1 MAMGTLK
8 LMESQK
14 EHVVKLM
21 DILGRS
27 QFAMDFSM
35 LGAGKTYTSSYIAK
49 DFRHVVV
56 IAPLSVKVKWLEMKK
71 KYNVPLSYALSYSEL
86 RSSYGAQPKHGL
98 LRRHD
103 YTVDRVVDGET
114 KKVKKS
120 DFRVTDMFRDM
131 VNEGVLLV
139 VDEIQNVK
147 NVTAQFSACQCMV
160 REIVWSVNKSRVLL
174 LSGSPID
181 KKEQV
186 TTLFRTVGVMK
197 SDDLAVYDLYTKSL
211 EWRGARDIEDYCKKF
226 DRDEVM
232 RILNGKYEGR
242 VEDKMLR
249 EYCYDLFQGVVRPW
263 VSSAMD
269 PPKVEYNL
277 LKRNAYY
284 EIQDPQD
291 KVALS
296 EGVFQLYDAIQKMA
310 MVHNRPNGVLG
321 DLNCITVA
329 MKEIEKA
336 KVKTFI
342 RIAKEKLDG
351 NPKMKVVVCVNYT
364 ETLMDIYRGLSQYK
378 PMVLNG
384 ATSLPQRVSVIERF
398 QAADMEHRVLVGNV
412 QVCSTGIDL
421 DDKDGGYPR
430 FVLVSPNY
438 NTITLYQLGH
448 RFQRADT
455 KSDATIHFVFGAGSD
470 EVPLM
475 NSLARKSIVMKET
488 TKEQVEAG
496 VVYPGD
502 YERFDEQ

>member
-1 MAMGTLK
+1 
-8 LMESQK
+8 
-14 EHVVKLM
+14 
-21 DILGRS
+21 
-27 QFAMDFSM
+27 
-35 LGAGKTYTSSYIAK
+35 
-49 DFRHVVV
+49 
-56 IAPLSVKVKWLEMKK
+56 
-71 KYNVPLSYALSYSEL
+71 
-86 RSSYGAQPKHGL
+86 
-98 LRRHD
+98 
-103 YTVDRVVDGET
+103 
-114 KKVKKS
+114 
-120 DFRVTDMFRDM
+120 
-131 VNEGVLLV
+131 
-139 VDEIQNVK
+139 
-147 NVTAQFSACQCMV
+147 
-160 REIVWSVNKSRVLL
+160 
-174 LSGSPID
+174 
-181 KKEQV
+181 
-186 TTLFRTVGVMK
+186 MK

-211 EWRGARDIEDYCKKF
+211 EWMGARDIEDYCKKF
-226 DRDEVM
+226 DGDEVK
-232 RILNGKYEGR
+232 RILNGKYEGQ

-329 MKEIEKA
+329 MKVIEKA

-351 NPKMKVVVCVNYT
+351 NPNMKVVVCVNYT
-364 ETLMDIYRGLSQYK
+364 ETLMDIYRGLSEYK

-398 QAADMEHRVLVGNV
+398 QAAGVNHRVLVGNV